1 MKAASGAVPAFTL
14 KKLIIIALLVALSIV
29 LKRFL
34 GYNDRVLSVSFG
46 FVPIAMA
53 GMLFGVP
60 GGVAA
65 AIGAD
70 IIGAVLFPTGPF
82 HPGFTAVAAF
92 SGICYGFFLGRPD
105 VSKQRIVLCQA
116 LITLF
121 GHLLFN
127 TLLLMPIV
135 GRGFFAILPLR
146 VFKNLLFFPVEVFV
160 LLKLTQYRSAL
171 ERMAR

>member
-1 MKAASGAVPAFTL
+1 MTSSRQAPVFTL
-14 KKLIIIALLVALSIV
+14 KALISIALLVALSII

-34 GYNDRVLSVSFG
+34 GYNDRVISVSLG

-60 GGVAA
+60 GGLAA

-70 IIGAVLFPTGPF
+70 VIGALLFPTGPF

-92 SGICYGFFLGRPD
+92 SGLCYGYFLHKPGA
-105 VSKQRIVLCQA
+105 SKQRVVLCQA

-135 GRGFFAILPLR
+135 GKGFFAILPLR
-146 VFKNLLFFPVEVFV
+146 VVKNLLFFPVEVFV
-160 LLKLTQYRSAL
+160 LLKLIEYRAPL
-171 ERMAR
+171 EKMTR